1 MSTAVPSLPS
11 TLDSAQRA
19 FDHWR
24 ATRVQRAH
32 TPISLQRQA
41 VALLSE
47 HKPAH
52 ICAALKIN
60 DTALKRWEQ
69 SLRLSP
75 TTQASPPL
83 VSADADNGFI
93 RLPAERCIAAE
104 KTQPNQVS
112 TVAIELGNGVSL
124 NVEGRFALDE
134 ILRLACHYQQEQKL

>member
-1 MSTAVPSLPS
+1 MSTAVPSLPC
-11 TLDSAQRA
+11 TLESAQHA

-41 VALLSE
+41 IALLSE

-75 TTQASPPL
+75 TTQASPTL
-83 VSADADNGFI
+83 VSRDVDNEFI
-93 RLPAERCIAAE
+93 RLPVERYTAAD
-104 KTQPNQVS
+104 KTPPNQASAVG
-112 TVAIELGNGVSL
+112 IEFGNGVSL
-124 NVEGRFALDE
+124 RVEGRFALDE
-134 ILRLACHYQQEQKL
+134 ILRLACHHQQEQKL